1 MLLKIE
7 GEEMRLFT
15 IVGFVVMLCCTTSY
29 AQELITLEKA
39 REMALEYNKTLKVA
53 DLKRQEAGANQKQA
67 RTAYL
72 PMIDANGT
80 VMFMPQLD
88 NVEVPGFHLP
98 TADNSGNITGL
109 SDVYF
114 PGVSIETE
122 RLRLYQAQL
131 GMQIPIYAGGRIR
144 YANKMADKGVEIAQQ
159 AYQLETEQ
167 VVLNTDMVYWQ
178 MVALKENLKVANKY
192 IIMLDSLESRLKAMY
207 DIGLVPKSEQL
218 KVSVQK
224 NEAELNLMRANNAYQ
239 LVQMNLC
246 QTIGLPLNS
255 TIEMDGKLN
264 ENPEMISLE
273 GALFKAL
280 NGRSEL
286 HILDKQVEINDYK
299 KKTISA
305 EYRPSLGAQVSYGYT
320 HVPNLITDQF
330 MTTASAQLSIPI
342 IHWGEKKHKMDAARF
357 QMQQSELKL
366 EETRE
371 FIQMEVQQY
380 MLQLSESYE
389 SIFLAKKGKLEA
401 EENLEEVKVS
411 YEAGL
416 NTTTDLLNAQAS
428 WQKAQA
434 ELLTA
439 LANYEIAK
447 TTFYKGIGQLTI
459 N

>member
-1 MLLKIE
+1 MKRLSYILGLGLL
-7 GEEMRLFT
+7 L
-15 IVGFVVMLCCTTSY
+15 VVNSVF
-29 AQELITLEKA
+29 AQESITIAKA

-53 DLKRQEAGANQKQA
+53 DLQRMEAGANQKQA

-72 PMIDANGT
+72 PMIDASGT
-80 VMFMPQLD
+80 AMFLPQLD
-88 NVEVPGFHLP
+88 NVEIPGFHLP
-98 TADNSGNITGL
+98 TADNSGNITGM

-114 PGVSIETE
+114 PGVNIETE
-122 RLRLYQAQL
+122 RLQLYQAQL
-131 GMQIPIYAGGRIR
+131 DMQIPIYAGGRIR
-144 YANKMADKGVEIAQQ
+144 YANKMADKGVEIAEE

-167 VVLNTDMVYWQ
+167 VVLNTDKVYWQ
-178 MVALKENLKVANKY
+178 LVALKENLKVANKY
-192 IIMLDSLESRLKAMY
+192 VTMLDSLESQLKVMY

-224 NEAELNLMRANNAYQ
+224 NEAELNLMRAANAYQ

-255 TIEMDGKLN
+255 AVEVDDDLN
-264 ENPEMISLE
+264 ENPEMLSL
-273 GALFKAL
+273 ADAL
-280 NGRSEL
+280 NKAMDSRSEL
-286 HILDKQVEINDYK
+286 HILGKQVEINDYRK
-299 KKTISA
+299 KSVSA

-342 IHWGEKKHKMDAARF
+342 VHWGEKKHKMDAARY
-357 QMQQSELKL
+357 QVQQSQLKL
-366 EETRE
+366 DETRE
-371 FIQMEVQQY
+371 FVQMEVQQY
-380 MLQLSESYE
+380 MLQLSEAYE

-401 EENLEEVKVS
+401 EENLEEVKLS

-434 ELLTA
+434 GLLEA

-447 TTFYKGIGQLTI
+447 TTYYKGIGQLAI